1 MDREKRMGLIKQL
14 EEECGGPCIV
24 YITGDRPGLETKIA
38 TDIFPM
44 FHKHLM
50 QIGEQDCIN
59 LFLYST
65 GGITMAGYALVNLF
79 REFCKDL
86 NVIIPFKAHSCA
98 TLISLGANKVI
109 MTPIGQLS
117 PIDPSIE
124 HPLGPVVQIPGQPM
138 GRIAPVNVEDVNG
151 FIELA
156 RKDFE
161 LSKEESMEKVFE
173 ILTSKIHPLAL
184 GTIQRTREQIALL
197 AKNLMKYHCDD
208 DEKIKKVV
216 NALIRER
223 FSHDYIISRREAEEI
238 LELNVIKPNDSV
250 VQCIMDLFKEY
261 NELFELDTP
270 FHPETILVEN
280 NSIVST
286 FNRGIIES
294 SDLTHVFRTTK
305 EIKKIQVPQPGS
317 PVPGEALQERLL
329 QEGWIEDYEI

>member
-1 MDREKRMGLIKQL
+1 MGRSERIELINKL
-14 EEECGGPCIV
+14 EDECGGPCVV
-24 YITGDRPGLETKIA
+24 YMTGDRPGLETKIA

-50 QIGEQDCIN
+50 EIGEQECIN

-79 REFCKDL
+79 REFCENF

-124 HPLGPVVQIPGQPM
+124 HPLGPVVQIPGQPV

-156 RKDFE
+156 QKDFK
-161 LSKEESMEKVFE
+161 LSSEKSMEKVFE
-173 ILTSKIHPLAL
+173 ALTSKIHPLTL
-184 GTIQRTREQIALL
+184 GTVQRTRAQIALL
-197 AKNLMKYHCDD
+197 AKNLMNFHCEDK
-208 DEKIKKVV
+208 EKIDKVV
-216 NALIRER
+216 NALIKER
-223 FSHDYIISRREAEEI
+223 YSHDYIISRREAEEI
-238 LELNVIKPNDSV
+238 LKLNVIKPEAPV

-270 FHPETILVEN
+270 FNPETILVEN
-280 NSIVST
+280 DSIVST

-294 SDLTHVFRTTK
+294 SDLTHVFKTK
-305 EIKKIQVPQPGS
+305 QEIRKVQVPQPGS
-317 PVPGEALQERLL
+317 PVPNQAIQQRVL
-329 QEGWIEDYEI
+329 QEGWMEDPDI